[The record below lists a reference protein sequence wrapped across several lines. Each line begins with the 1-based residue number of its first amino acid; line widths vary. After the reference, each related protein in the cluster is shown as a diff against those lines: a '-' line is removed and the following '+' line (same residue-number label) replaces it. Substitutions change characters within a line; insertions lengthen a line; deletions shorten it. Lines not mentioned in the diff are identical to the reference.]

1 MARVWVMFDLSWSFG
16 GTKTQDDVLGETDR
30 CEVGQVPQDVHDAKG
45 HSEMRRSGGVLTDTL
60 GGMKNLVRSA
70 ALVALISV
78 GVTACGSSNNS
89 SASDTTVIDVQL
101 VPAGKLIDVR
111 TPEEVANGYIKGAR
125 HLNLLS
131 GEFEAA
137 LAELDK
143 DAEYSVY
150 CRSGNRSAQAVQMMR
165 NAGFKNVVDLGAVE
179 EAAATLNLPIVTD

>member
-1 MARVWVMFDLSWSFG
+1 MKMR
-16 GTKTQDDVLGETDR
+16 
-30 CEVGQVPQDVHDAKG
+30 
-45 HSEMRRSGGVLTDTL
+45 HSALADTL
-60 GGMKNLVRSA
+60 GGMKTFVRSA
-70 ALVALISV
+70 ALVVLVSL
-78 GVTACGSSNNS
+78 GVTACGSSNDS
-89 SASDTTVIDVQL
+89 AASDTTVIDVQL

-125 HLNLLS
+125 NLSLLS

-137 LAELDK
+137 LADLDK
-143 DAEYSVY
+143 DAAYSVY

>member
-1 MARVWVMFDLSWSFG
+1 MSADTACVS
-16 GTKTQDDVLGETDR
+16 
-30 CEVGQVPQDVHDAKG
+30 
-45 HSEMRRSGGVLTDTL
+45 DTL

-70 ALVALISV
+70 ALVVLVSV

-137 LAELDK
+137 LADLDK
-143 DAEYSVY
+143 DAAYSVY